1 MKKIIPLVLL
11 ISLILAGCTS
21 STKRPKYEY
30 SGNYQLTYFYI
41 QDCVNCTHFRE
52 DVLPIIEE
60 EFGSHLTI
68 RAYDMDDDKNDNE
81 VKTVYD
87 SYINNMI
94 NFDQE
99 TYGFGPLIIL
109 DDYVAILGAGNSDEF
124 VENLSTIIRKNKIGS
139 YDKENETIYYFKD
152 GIIKQ

>member
-1 MKKIIPLVLL
+1 MKKIITLVLL
-11 ISLILAGCTS
+11 LTIVLTGCTS
-21 STKRPKYEY
+21 TKHPKYEY

-52 DVLPIIEE
+52 EVLPVIEE
-60 EFGSHLTI
+60 EFGNHLNV
-68 RAYDMDDDKNDNE
+68 RSYDMDDDKNNNE

-87 SYINNMI
+87 GYINNMI

-109 DDYVAILGAGNSDEF
+109 DGYIAILGAGNSEDF
-124 VENLSTIIRKNKIGS
+124 VENLSTIIRENKLGS